1 MRFPVKDTKV
11 QSQEKKDTQKEK
23 APDHHKFEILRIKSK
38 HWQPSPYKKSLNKN
52 VPWIN
57 PYIIFI
63 FFWVTLPKKGLDFLR
78 TRNYSKKKQYT
89 ISLLLIVATSVIC
102 FFLVNFIGYGAVA
115 LILLMAVSLNA
126 ILFDIFP
133 VMVSALLSALIWNFF
148 FIPPTMTF
156 HIETPEDGLMFLMY
170 FVIASI
176 NAVLTFK
183 IREFEKKQRDEE
195 ERAKSIVLY
204 NTLLN
209 SLSHELKTPIATI
222 IGAVDT
228 IKDKNSKL
236 SDGNKNELYSEI
248 EIAGLRLNRQVE
260 NLLSMSRL
268 EAGFIQPKK
277 DWCDINE
284 IIFSMIRRNQ
294 EDASNHKVVF
304 EAKEHLPLFRLDG
317 GLLEQ
322 ALYNI
327 MHNAIQHTPTNSI
340 ITIDADQIDDGCVI
354 WVSDNGKGFPENEI
368 ESVFRKFYRIHNTTG
383 GTGLGLS
390 IVKGF
395 TEAMNGK
402 VTLENRE
409 GGGSLFT
416 ITIPAETLPINN
428 DENG

>member
-1 MRFPVKDTKV
+1 MNPYKIFISFWVPL
-11 QSQEKKDTQKEK
+11 SKKD
-23 APDHHKFEILRIKSK
+23 
-38 HWQPSPYKKSLNKN
+38 
-52 VPWIN
+52 
-57 PYIIFI
+57 
-63 FFWVTLPKKGLDFLR
+63 LDLLR
-78 TRNYSKKKQYT
+78 TRNYSKRKQYT
-89 ISLLLIVATSVIC
+89 ISVLLIVATSVLC
-102 FFLVNFIGYGAVA
+102 FFFVPLIGYGAVA

-148 FIPPTMTF
+148 FIPPTLTF

-183 IREFEKKQRDEE
+183 IREFEKRQRDEE
-195 ERAKSIVLY
+195 EREKAIVLY

-236 SDGNKNELYSEI
+236 SDTNRNELYSEI

-268 EAGFIQPKK
+268 EAGFIKPKR
-277 DWCDINE
+277 DWCDVNE
-284 IIFSMIRRNQ
+284 IIFSTIRRNQ
-294 EDASNHKVVF
+294 QDILDHEIKF
-304 EAKEHLPLFRLDG
+304 GPKEQLPLFKLDG

-322 ALYNI
+322 ILHNI
-327 MHNAIQHTPTNSI
+327 IHNGLMHTPKHSV
-340 ITIDADQIDDGCVI
+340 ITIEGDQSREGCMI
-354 WVSDNGKGFPENEI
+354 RISDNGNGFPEKEL
-368 ESVFRKFYRIHNTTG
+368 ESVFRKFYRIDNATG

-395 TEAMNGK
+395 TEAMDGT
-402 VTLENRE
+402 VQLENRE
-409 GGGSLFT
+409 DGGSLFT
-416 ITIPAETLPINN
+416 LYIPAETSPINTV
-428 DENG
+428 ENG